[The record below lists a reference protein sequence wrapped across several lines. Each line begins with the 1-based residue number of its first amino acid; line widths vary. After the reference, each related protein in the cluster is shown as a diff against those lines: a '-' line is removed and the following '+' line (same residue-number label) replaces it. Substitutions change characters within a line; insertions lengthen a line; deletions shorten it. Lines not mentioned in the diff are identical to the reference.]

1 MSRFDLTDDS
11 VVVVIGSGA
20 GGATVAHELCEKGI
34 KVVLLEAGPRLTTD
48 DFHNN
53 ELAAYQQLTWAD
65 NRIATGD
72 WPAASLAPNAP
83 TWIVKAVGGST
94 VHWNGLS
101 LRAQP
106 HEFRARTVYG
116 DVEGASLAD
125 WPLTYDDL
133 EPYYNHAEDK
143 MGVTGTHGI
152 ARHPANNN
160 YKVLYNG
167 AKRIGYK
174 KISNARQAINSEFRD
189 GRAACIQLGFCN
201 QGCKMG
207 AKWSTLYSEIPK
219 AEETGNLD
227 LRSGCM
233 VLSIENDASGKV
245 TGVVYVDGEEQH
257 QRQSARVVCVAGNSI
272 ETPRLLLNS
281 ASSLFPDGLANSS
294 GEVGR
299 NYMRHVGAIAFGE
312 FDKPV
317 NMHRGITVP
326 GTVFDEARF
335 DPSRGFAG
343 GYLLEAVS
351 LGLTNLAVI
360 GDASGWGRDYAAFL
374 EKYAYLAGVL
384 LNGED
389 FPRAENRV
397 TLHDT
402 ERDQYGLPVP
412 VINVN
417 IHDNDMIMT
426 KHFEGQAE
434 ALLQAAGASKVRHAI
449 TTASTHNMGTCRM
462 SVDADKG
469 VVNSYGKTH
478 DVSNLFI
485 SDGSQ
490 FVTATAENPTLTIVA
505 LALRQADHI
514 AQEMKAKAL

>member
-1 MSRFDLTDDS
+1 MSRFDLSDDS

-34 KVVLLEAGPRLTTD
+34 KVVVLEAGPRLTID

-53 ELAAYQQLTWAD
+53 ELAAYGQMTWMD
-65 NRIATGD
+65 KRIATGD
-72 WPAASLAPNAP
+72 WPAATMAPEAP

-101 LRAQP
+101 FRAQP
-106 HEFRARTVYG
+106 HEFQARTVYG
-116 DVEGASLAD
+116 EVEGASLAD
-125 WPLTYDDL
+125 WPISYEDL
-133 EPYYNHAEDK
+133 EPYYTRAEDK

-152 ARHPANNN
+152 PRHPANNN

-167 AKRIGYK
+167 AKRIGYSN
-174 KISNARQAINSEFRD
+174 ISNAHQAINSEFRD

-227 LRSGCM
+227 LRVGCM
-233 VLSIENDASGKV
+233 VLQIEHDSGGRV
-245 TGVVYVDGEEQH
+245 NGVVYVDADGNQ
-257 QRQSARVVCVAGNSI
+257 QRQRARVVCVAGNSI

-281 ASSLFPDGLANSS
+281 ASSLFKDGLANSS
-294 GEVGR
+294 GQVGR
-299 NYMRHVGAIAFGE
+299 NYTHHVGGIVFGE
-312 FDKPV
+312 FDRPV

-326 GTVFDEARF
+326 GTVFDEAGH

-351 LGLTNLAVI
+351 LGLTMVAVV
-360 GDASGWGRDYAAFL
+360 GDAAGWGRDYAAFL
-374 EKYAYLAGVL
+374 EKYAHLAGVL
-384 LNGED
+384 LVGED
-389 FPRAENRV
+389 MPRAQNRV

-412 VINVN
+412 VIHVEE
-417 IHDNDMIMT
+417 HDNDKAIT
-426 KHFEGQAE
+426 KHFKGQAE
-434 ALLQAAGASKVRHAI
+434 ALLQAAGATKMQHVI
-449 TTASTHNMGTCRM
+449 TPAATHNMGTCRM
-462 SVDADKG
+462 SADADTG
-469 VVNSYGKTH
+469 VVNGFGRTH
-478 DVSNLFI
+478 DLKNLFI

-490 FVTATAENPTLTIVA
+490 FVTATTENPTLTIVA
-505 LALRQADHI
+505 LALRQADYI
-514 AQEMKAKAL
+514 ARQMTAKAL